1 MSINEDDK
9 DDPVGYGKPPKHSQF
24 KKGKSGNPDGRK
36 RREAYEETDNPLRMY
51 MLEQMA
57 VTLKGKKVQMPVV
70 DVLIKSIINKALGG
84 CHKSQKLL
92 IQESGGLKALREEY
106 KRQRTKA
113 DEEFIEAVWKKAEEW
128 Q

>member
-1 MSINEDDK
+1 MSITEDDK

-24 KKGKSGNPDGRK
+24 KKGRSGNPDGRK

-113 DEEFIEAVWKKAEEW
+113 DEEFIEAVLKKAEEW
-128 Q
+128 K

>member
-1 MSINEDDK
+1 MSTK
-9 DDPVGYGKPPKHSQF
+9 DDDDDEGVGYGKPPKHSQF

-113 DEEFIEAVWKKAEEW
+113 DEEFIEAVLKKAEEW